1 MSVERHSE
9 CSEHVRSPMVFV
21 DSATALAESQN
32 NSAEFY
38 ASLPREKSLLC
49 CVCQKHNTTFRY
61 EVIYKSGPA
70 LGHKQPVN
78 NNNSGKFYCFSF
90 VPCSTW
96 GLFSWQCLQLK
107 LSQQECL
114 LWNFLFEDTIISEW
128 KVSFTKSSR
137 SATKGK
143 FILLLSNFHWHHLHT
158 FWQPVCEK
166 WWFSNWTT
174 SCYKY

>member
-32 NSAEFY
+32 NNSSAEFY

-70 LGHKQPVN
+70 LGSNKQPVN
-78 NNNSGKFYCFSF
+78 YNNSGKFYCFLF
-90 VPCSTW
+90 VPACSTCGFCCLDSVYIFKW
-96 GLFSWQCLQLK
+96 IEIESRGVSIMKLFVLK
-107 LSQQECL
+107 
-114 LWNFLFEDTIISEW
+114 
-128 KVSFTKSSR
+128 
-137 SATKGK
+137 
-143 FILLLSNFHWHHLHT
+143 IL
-158 FWQPVCEK
+158 
-166 WWFSNWTT
+166 
-174 SCYKY
+174 

>member
-70 LGHKQPVN
+70 LGQKQPVN
-78 NNNSGKFYCFSF
+78 NNNSGKFYCFLF
-90 VPCSTW
+90 VACSTY
-96 GLFSWQCLQLK
+96 LEFCLDSVYIFTWIEFQ
-107 LSQQECL
+107 S
-114 LWNFLFEDTIISEW
+114 
-128 KVSFTKSSR
+128 SFTM
-137 SATKGK
+137 
-143 FILLLSNFHWHHLHT
+143 
-158 FWQPVCEK
+158 
-166 WWFSNWTT
+166 
-174 SCYKY
+174 Y

>member
-21 DSATALAESQN
+21 DSATALAESQNN

-70 LGHKQPVN
+70 LGSNKQPVN
-78 NNNSGKFYCFSF
+78 NNNSGKFYCFLF
-90 VPCSTW
+90 VACAIHVDFVLTVFTFLS
-96 GLFSWQCLQLK
+96 GLK
-107 LSQQECL
+107 LSQGECL
-114 LWNFLFEDTIISEW
+114 L
-128 KVSFTKSSR
+128 
-137 SATKGK
+137 
-143 FILLLSNFHWHHLHT
+143 
-158 FWQPVCEK
+158 
-166 WWFSNWTT
+166 
-174 SCYKY
+174 

>member
-21 DSATALAESQN
+21 DSATALAESQNN

-70 LGHKQPVN
+70 LGSNKQPVN
-78 NNNSGKFYCFSF
+78 NNNSGKFYCFLF
-90 VPCSTW
+90 VPGSTC
-96 GLFSWQCLQLK
+96 GFCLDSVYIFKWIEIESTGVSIMNFFVLK
-107 LSQQECL
+107 
-114 LWNFLFEDTIISEW
+114 
-128 KVSFTKSSR
+128 
-137 SATKGK
+137 
-143 FILLLSNFHWHHLHT
+143 IL
-158 FWQPVCEK
+158 
-166 WWFSNWTT
+166 
-174 SCYKY
+174 

>member
-90 VPCSTW
+90 VPALHVDFVLTVFTFLS
-96 GLFSWQCLQLK
+96 GLK

-114 LWNFLFEDTIISEW
+114 L
-128 KVSFTKSSR
+128 
-137 SATKGK
+137 
-143 FILLLSNFHWHHLHT
+143 
-158 FWQPVCEK
+158 
-166 WWFSNWTT
+166 
-174 SCYKY
+174 